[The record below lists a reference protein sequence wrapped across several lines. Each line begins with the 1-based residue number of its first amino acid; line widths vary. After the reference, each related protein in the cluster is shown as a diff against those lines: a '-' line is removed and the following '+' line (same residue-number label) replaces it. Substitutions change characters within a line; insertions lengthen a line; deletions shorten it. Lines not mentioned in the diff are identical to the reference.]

1 MLNQADTAGV
11 ERCNSLWI
19 GPSLGPIER
28 ACLRSV
34 LRQGH
39 PVSLYCYH
47 EPEGV
52 PDGVELRDASEIIP
66 EDRII
71 RHHTGSVA
79 LFSNWFRYELQRLGR
94 GIWIDCD
101 VYLLAPLASS
111 QGYLVGEEAP
121 GRANTGVL
129 RFPPDSPLI
138 PPLIALFE
146 EREVPPWLPW
156 RAWIA
161 ARWRLRTT
169 GRSGLARMP
178 WGSAGP
184 QALTALMRR
193 FGLLGLA
200 LPADVLN
207 PVRYQDADWIR
218 DPGVKLEQVITPRTR
233 SIHLWNECIKGFK
246 EQPAPS
252 GSFLARLQQEGA
264 RAERAAGPAPV
275 AARRPSPERGGSPV
289 S

>member
-1 MLNQADTAGV
+1 MP

-52 PDGVELRDASEIIP
+52 PEGVELRDASEVIP

-79 LFSNWFRYELQRLGR
+79 LFSNWFRYELQRRDR

-101 VYLLAPLASS
+101 AYLLAPLASS

-121 GRANTGVL
+121 GRVNSGVL
-129 RFPPDSPLI
+129 RLPPGSPLL

-146 EREVPPWLPW
+146 ERVVPPWLPW

-161 ARWRLRTT
+161 ARWRLLAS

-200 LPADVLN
+200 LPADVLY
-207 PVRYQDADWIR
+207 PVHYLDADWIR
-218 DPGVKLEQVITPRTR
+218 DPGVKLEQVIMPRTR
-233 SIHLWNECIKGFK
+233 SIHRWNECIKGFK
-246 EQPAPS
+246 EQPAPP
-252 GSFLARLQQEGA
+252 GSFLARLQEEGA
-264 RAERAAGPAPV
+264 REERVSGPARAAAVPPA
-275 AARRPSPERGGSPV
+275 G
-289 S
+289 

>member
-1 MLNQADTAGV
+1 MPEQAGASV
-11 ERCNSLWI
+11 RERCNSLWI
-19 GPSLGPIER
+19 GPSLGLVER

-39 PVSLYCYH
+39 PVSLYCYR

-52 PDGVELRDASEIIP
+52 PDGVELRDAAEIVP

-79 LFSNWFRYELQRLGR
+79 LFSNWFRYELQRRGR

-111 QGYLVGEEAP
+111 QGYLVGEEEP
-121 GRANTGVL
+121 GRVNTGVL

-138 PPLIALFE
+138 APLIALFE

-156 RAWIA
+156 RASIA
-161 ARWRLRTT
+161 ARWRLRTS

-207 PVRYQDADWIR
+207 PVHYLDADWIR
-218 DPGVKLEQVITPRTR
+218 DPGVRLEQVITPRTR
-233 SIHLWNECIKGFK
+233 AIHLWNECIKGFK
-246 EQPAPS
+246 EQPAPP
-252 GSFLARLQQEGA
+252 GSFLARLQEEGA
-264 RAERAAGPAPV
+264 HEERVAGPAP
-275 AARRPSPERGGSPV
+275 ATAQRPPQERSGAPV
-289 S
+289 R